1 MSTSGITTTE
11 MTRDTLAYAALR
23 KLGVMAQGQTPT
35 TEEYRDATEALNN
48 LIAQFQTM
56 GMPLWARK
64 SYVLTMVA
72 NQASYTIGVGQ
83 TNNTAFPLKILQA
96 WTEPTSGGGRQPLEP
111 IAIYDYNLLP
121 TTTSQAG
128 TPSQYS
134 YQPNINYG
142 VFKLWPAP
150 DANTVA
156 TRTLTLSYQAPFEVF
171 SASGDTPYFPR
182 EWNNALIYGAA
193 ALLAPEF
200 GLPLNDRSQ
209 LEQQAAKHLMI
220 ALDFGLEEAPITFA
234 PEEHGK

>member
-1 MSTSGITTTE
+1 MTTSGITTTE

-48 LIAQFQTM
+48 LTAQFQTM
-56 GMPLWARK
+56 GMPLWGRK
-64 SYVLTMVA
+64 SLVIPMVA
-72 NQASYTIGVGQ
+72 DQASYTIGVGLAV
-83 TNNTAFPLKILQA
+83 NAAFPLKVIQA
-96 WTEPTSGGGRQPLEP
+96 WTEPTAGGGRQPLEA
-111 IAIYDYNLLP
+111 IAVYDYNILP
-121 TTTSQAG
+121 TTTQQSG

-142 VFKLWPAP
+142 VFRLWPAP
-150 DANTVA
+150 DAVTVA
-156 TRTLTLSYQAPFEVF
+156 SRTLTISYQAPFEVF

-209 LEQQAAKHLMI
+209 LEQQAAKHLTI
-220 ALDFGLEEAPITFA
+220 ALDFGLEEAPVTFA
-234 PEEHGK
+234 PQEHWK